1 MRSRF
6 DTQLKE
12 LNREMIDMGM
22 LCESAIAK
30 VAHALLHGDLALA
43 GSLPELSAQIKQK
56 ERDIENRCL
65 RLLLQQQPVA
75 HDLRTVSSAL
85 KMVTDMERIGDQSA
99 DIADIVLAAELTG
112 VRDDL
117 PIADMAKAVIKMVIE
132 SIDAFVK
139 KDADTA
145 KSVIKYDDVVDAQ
158 FVSVKTMLIEQINQS
173 QTDGEHA
180 LDLLMIAKYFERI
193 GDHAVNIAEWV
204 LFSIT
209 GNHDVDDLIYDTD
222 LPASYEK

>member
-117 PIADMAKAVIKMVIE
+117 PIADMAKAVIKMGIE

-145 KSVIKYDDVVDAQ
+145 KSVIKYDDVGDAQ
-158 FVSVKTMLIEQINQS
+158 FVSVKTMLIEQINQF
-173 QTDGEHA
+173 
-180 LDLLMIAKYFERI
+180 L
-193 GDHAVNIAEWV
+193 
-204 LFSIT
+204 
-209 GNHDVDDLIYDTD
+209 
-222 LPASYEK
+222 ASKK